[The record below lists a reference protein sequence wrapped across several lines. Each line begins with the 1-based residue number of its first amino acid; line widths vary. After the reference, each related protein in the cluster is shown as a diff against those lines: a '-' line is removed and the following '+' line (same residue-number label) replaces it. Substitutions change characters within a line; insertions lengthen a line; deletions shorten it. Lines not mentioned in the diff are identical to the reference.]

1 MCFALRK
8 TLRRGRSA
16 VPLIFRRIRSL
27 RRSRPTICIAMA
39 SLPSGLRGLA
49 RLLAHL
55 LALVAHALASVR
67 LRRPEAANLCGRLTH
82 HLFVRT
88 REDEQCSLRVAGDLA
103 FDPLGQREEDRVR
116 KPEAEVDRRALQ
128 LRAVPRPDELQRL
141 RVAL

>member
-49 RLLAHL
+49 RLFADL
-55 LALVAHALASVR
+55 LTLVAHALAAVG
-67 LRRPEAANLCGRLTH
+67 LGRPEAADLGGSLPH
-82 HLFVRT
+82 HFLVGT
-88 REDEQCSLRVAGDLA
+88 REDEECSLGVARDLA
-103 FDPLGQREEDRVR
+103 FDPLGQREDDRVG
-116 KPEAEVDRRALQ
+116 EAEGEVDRRA
-128 LRAVPRPDELQRL
+128 
-141 RVAL
+141 